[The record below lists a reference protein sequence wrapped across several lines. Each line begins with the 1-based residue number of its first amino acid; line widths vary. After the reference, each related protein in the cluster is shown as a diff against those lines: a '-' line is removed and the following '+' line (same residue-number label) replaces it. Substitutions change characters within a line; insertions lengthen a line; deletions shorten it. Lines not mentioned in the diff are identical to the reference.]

1 MFKLCYVGVNYQAS
15 IFETLL
21 SFFKCNFLDKMACLK
36 WSSNLTKD
44 KAQIPLNSTEKNIY
58 KRNISW
64 LKKKMPTLETKSCN
78 EDLNGQEYVIL
89 TNCSPVKKVRKKTKQ
104 D

>member
-1 MFKLCYVGVNYQAS
+1 MACLNFVMLVSTMYQPS

-44 KAQIPLNSTEKNIY
+44 KAQIPLNSTEKNLYI
-58 KRNISW
+58 KEIF
-64 LKKKMPTLETKSCN
+64 P
-78 EDLNGQEYVIL
+78 G
-89 TNCSPVKKVRKKTKQ
+89 
-104 D
+104 